1 MLILLTFMYIF
12 GFKLYGLIDSTILV
26 GGILAVFFIINE
38 GYRKKV
44 FLKLVDKYLKTGV
57 CCALVLT
64 IVALVVVLVNQTY
77 DLTYIETLI
86 HLYIVI
92 AIGILLIAYF
102 DYKGKIS
109 EMLNTVIICF
119 IIQTLL
125 QWIFFLLPDVS
136 KLFNIFRTESM
147 ILNNIKYSGYRG
159 LAISSSGFF
168 GLSSAYAVASV
179 LYFTK
184 GNTLFKN
191 ILVKYGMFL
200 FMFSGVFFAGRTGFV
215 ALPFIFV
222 IELIKVIKNRKS
234 IFCMSNKK
242 NLVLFVIFTIVFIV
256 AIVITMQIPKFS
268 SMYHYAFE
276 LFRNIFSGKG
286 FTTTST
292 DGLLAMYDVDMSVKT
307 FFVGDGIYTVNQNG
321 VESYYMNTDVG
332 YLRKLLYFGIIGFAI
347 SLAFQLC
354 IFGKVENKKE
364 FVLIMC
370 LLLVLELKGE
380 IIGMSIL
387 VNSIIMLYSA
397 QSREKRKEKEYA
409 RVNSFNDNI

>member
-12 GFKLYGLIDSTILV
+12 GFKIYGIIDSTILV

-38 GYRKKV
+38 SYRKKTV
-44 FLKLVDKYLKTGV
+44 LKLVDKYCKVGV
-57 CCALVLT
+57 GCALIL
-64 IVALVVVLVNQTY
+64 ILCALVVVLVNQTY

-92 AIGILLIAYF
+92 AIGVLLITYF
-102 DYKGKIS
+102 DYKGKMD
-109 EMLNTVIICF
+109 EVLNTVIICF
-119 IIQTLL
+119 IIQTSL

-147 ILNNIKYSGYRG
+147 IINNIKYLGYRG

-191 ILVKYGMFL
+191 VFAKYGTFL

-215 ALPFIFV
+215 ALPFIFI

-234 IFCMSNKK
+234 IFCKKNKK
-242 NLVLFVIFTIVFIV
+242 NIILVAIFTIVFV
-256 AIVITMQIPKFS
+256 FAIVITMQIQKFS
-268 SMYHYAFE
+268 YLYDYAFE
-276 LFRNIFSGKG
+276 LFKNIFSGKG

-292 DGLLAMYDVDMSVKT
+292 DLLIDMYDVDMSVKT
-307 FFVGDGIYTVNQNG
+307 FIVGDGEYTVIKDG
-321 VESYYMNTDVG
+321 SESYYMNTDVG
-332 YLRKLLYFGIIGFAI
+332 YLRKVLYFGIIGFVI
-347 SLAFQLC
+347 SFVFQLC
-354 IFGKVENKKE
+354 IFGKVESKKE
-364 FVLIMC
+364 LILIMC

-380 IIGMSIL
+380 IIGLNII

-409 RVNSFNDNI
+409 RVNSLNDNI